1 MEIRTDLQQMD
12 LDTVYRFLSEHSA
25 WAKGL
30 PRAVFDKSLRHS
42 MCFAGWDQGQQ
53 VAFARVIT
61 DHATFA
67 YLVDVYVEENVRG
80 RGYSKLLM
88 QQLLAHPELQHLR
101 RFVLV
106 SSSARGLY
114 QQFGFSALAKPETYM
129 EILQPDLYLRM
140 SKDKPAD

>member
-1 MEIRTDLQQMD
+1 MRF
-12 LDTVYRFLSEHSA
+12 YRFLSEHSA

-30 PRAVFDKSLRHS
+30 PRAVFDKSLQHS
-42 MCFAGWDQGQQ
+42 LCFAGWDQGQQ

-61 DHATFA
+61 DHTTFA

-106 SSSARGLY
+106 SSSARGCISNSASARS
-114 QQFGFSALAKPETYM
+114 QNRKRIWKFSLTFICGCQRTSPQ
-129 EILQPDLYLRM
+129 INV
-140 SKDKPAD
+140 PAAY

>member
-1 MEIRTDLQQMD
+1 MEIRTNLQQMD
-12 LDTVYRFLSEHSA
+12 LDAVLPFSFRTFRLG
-25 WAKGL
+25 KGL
-30 PRAVFDKSLRHS
+30 PRAVFDKSLQHS
-42 MCFAGWDQGQQ
+42 LCFAGWDQGQQ

-61 DHATFA
+61 DHTTFA

-129 EILQPDLYLRM
+129 EI
-140 SKDKPAD
+140 

>member
-12 LDTVYRFLSEHSA
+12 LDAVYRFLSEHSA

-30 PRAVFDKSLRHS
+30 PRSLFDKSLQHS
-42 MCFAGWDQGQQ
+42 LCFGGWDQGQQ

-67 YLVDVYVEENVRG
+67 YLVDVFVEEGARG
-80 RGYSKLLM
+80 RGYSKMLM
-88 QQLLAHPELQHLR
+88 QQLLSHPELQHLR

-106 SSSARGLY
+106 SSTARGLY
-114 QQFGFSALAKPETYM
+114 QQFGFRALAKPETYM
-129 EILQPDLYLRM
+129 EILQTDIYRNF
-140 SKDKPAD
+140 ADQS

>member
-30 PRAVFDKSLRHS
+30 PRAVFDKSLQHS
-42 MCFAGWDQGQQ
+42 LCFAGWDQGQQ

-67 YLVDVYVEENVRG
+67 YLVVEENVRG
-80 RGYSKLLM
+80 RSYSKLLM

-106 SSSARGLY
+106 SSSARGLD
-114 QQFGFSALAKPETYM
+114 QQFCFSTLAKPETYM

-140 SKDKPAD
+140 SKDKSAD